1 MSKSSILHICLS
13 QGWGGLEMYPI
24 RIGSEFLK
32 RGYRVYGLCIK
43 GTRVAKGMQESGI
56 ETFEINSKKSLF
68 SNQFL
73 LLSRWLK
80 ERDVRIIHSH
90 KSGDVLISALL
101 DLLSKR
107 YSFFTEHMGV
117 TKPKKDIFH
126 QWVYS
131 HLYRVF
137 SISNETY
144 RRNLKA
150 LPVEANK
157 INQLWLGTD
166 VPLQSLL
173 STFDISEIKNELN
186 IPEDS
191 VVIGNVGRICAG
203 KGQAELLEAFSK
215 ISTLFSNSHL
225 LLVGGMN
232 VSEGSENDFVA
243 SIKKRIKELNLNNRV
258 HLAGF
263 RTDAVRMLSVMDIVC
278 LPNHNEAFGLTAI
291 EAMAAKKAIVGAN
304 TGSLPEVLGNA
315 ALLCDPFDP
324 NNISQKIEQYLTSSE
339 LIQTKSTLAY
349 QRALE
354 LFSMDKHITNLET
367 HYTEAYELTKF
378 QSKQ

>member
-1 MSKSSILHICLS
+1 
-13 QGWGGLEMYPI
+13 MYPI

>member
-1 MSKSSILHICLS
+1 MSKPSILHICLS

-32 RGYRVYGLCIK
+32 RDYQVYGLCIK
-43 GTRVAKGMQESGI
+43 GSRVAKDMQENGI
-56 ETFEINSKKSLF
+56 ETFEVNSKKSLF
-68 SNQFL
+68 SHQIL
-73 LLSRWLK
+73 LLNHWLK
-80 ERDVRIIHSH
+80 KRDVHIVHSH
-90 KSGDVLISALL
+90 KSGDVFVSALL
-101 DLLSKR
+101 HLLSKR

-117 TKPKKDIFH
+117 TRPKKDLFH

-131 HLYRVF
+131 HLYRVL

-166 VPLQSLL
+166 VPLQSSL
-173 STFDISEIKNELN
+173 STFDIPKIKSELN

-191 VVIGNVGRICAG
+191 IVIGNVGRICVG
-203 KGQAELLEAFSK
+203 KGQAELLEAFSR
-215 ISTLFSNSHL
+215 ISAIFPNSHL
-225 LLVGGMN
+225 LLVGGMDA
-232 VSEGSENDFVA
+232 SEGSENSFVA
-243 SIKKRIKELNLNNRV
+243 SIKERIQELNLNNRV

-263 RTDAVRMLSVMDIVC
+263 RKDTARMLSVMDIVC

-315 ALLCDPFDP
+315 ALLCNPFDP
-324 NNISQKIEQYLTSSE
+324 NNISQEIEKYLTLPD
-339 LIQTKSTLAY
+339 LIQRKSTLAY

-354 LFSMDKHITNLET
+354 LFSMDKHVTNLET
-367 HYTEAYELTKF
+367 HYTEEYELTKF